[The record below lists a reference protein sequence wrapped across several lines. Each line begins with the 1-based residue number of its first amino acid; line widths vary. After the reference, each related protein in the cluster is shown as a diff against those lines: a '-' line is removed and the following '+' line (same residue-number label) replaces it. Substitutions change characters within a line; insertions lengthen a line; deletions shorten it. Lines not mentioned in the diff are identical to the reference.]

1 MLRSYLSFYM
11 LITFVRSFHIFA
23 FFLLLSDCKI
33 TPVQE
38 ETARLSASLQGKDLA
53 GGRRSG
59 EELCSRANRRPDNR
73 QHVSAAR

>member
-33 TPVQE
+33 TTYCNKYNYIFYFLKV
-38 ETARLSASLQGKDLA
+38 LFLY
-53 GGRRSG
+53 
-59 EELCSRANRRPDNR
+59 
-73 QHVSAAR
+73 